1 MAEKLKKSG
10 RFSEG
15 TNFGSA
21 GVAGVAGVADETLS
35 AIVSCN
41 WFAQWQNTA
50 ATGALANGRNGPE
63 RCTVYG
69 MCRMF
74 FGIFL
79 AHSFFFTIFA
89 SSTGTLHDAAFRGG
103 GALSRTPATLHV
115 LLTF

>member
-1 MAEKLKKSG
+1 MGVQELRELRELQAILLA
-10 RFSEG
+10 RLFRG
-15 TNFGSA
+15 TGSP
-21 GVAGVAGVADETLS
+21 
-35 AIVSCN
+35 N
-41 WFAQWQNTA
+41 WQNAA
-50 ATGALANGRNGPE
+50 ATGALANDRNGPE

-89 SSTGTLHDAAFRGG
+89 SSTGTLHDAAFRDG
-103 GALSRTPATLHV
+103 GALSRTPAALHV

>member
-1 MAEKLKKSG
+1 MGVQELQELRELQAILLARLFSG
-10 RFSEG
+10 
-15 TNFGSA
+15 TGSP
-21 GVAGVAGVADETLS
+21 
-35 AIVSCN
+35 N
-41 WFAQWQNTA
+41 WQNAA
-50 ATGALANGRNGPE
+50 ATGALANGWNGPE

-103 GALSRTPATLHV
+103 GVLSRTPATLHV